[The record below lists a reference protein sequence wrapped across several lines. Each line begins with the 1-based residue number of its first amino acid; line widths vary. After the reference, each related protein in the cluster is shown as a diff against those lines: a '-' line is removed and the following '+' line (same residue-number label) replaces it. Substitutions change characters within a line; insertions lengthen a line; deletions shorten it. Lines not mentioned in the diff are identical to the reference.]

1 MNQKMSWWI
10 LFFVSIGIMIIFT
23 ISYLTLDPA
32 KSRVMIQSTTIQ
44 YPVLVSHIIF
54 AFIALL
60 TGFFQFIDR
69 FRLQYSKIHRYIGR
83 IYVSSI
89 FISGLLALVVILY
102 MEDFT
107 KAVAFLTLDI
117 LWLFTCWKGYRS
129 AVKKSFKEHYIWMI
143 RSFSITLV
151 AVSAR
156 ALVPIL
162 LLAYCILNGFTLS
175 EGRNKIVEE
184 VLNVNIWVGIVL
196 NFIIVEWF
204 ILKKRNDKFGIE
216 KS

>member
-1 MNQKMSWWI
+1 
-10 LFFVSIGIMIIFT
+10 
-23 ISYLTLDPA
+23 
-32 KSRVMIQSTTIQ
+32 
-44 YPVLVSHIIF
+44 
-54 AFIALL
+54 
-60 TGFFQFIDR
+60 
-69 FRLQYSKIHRYIGR
+69 
-83 IYVSSI
+83 
-89 FISGLLALVVILY
+89 
-102 MEDFT
+102 
-107 KAVAFLTLDI
+107 
-117 LWLFTCWKGYRS
+117 
-129 AVKKSFKEHYIWMI
+129 MI

-184 VLNVNIWVGIVL
+184 VLNVNIWVGIEL